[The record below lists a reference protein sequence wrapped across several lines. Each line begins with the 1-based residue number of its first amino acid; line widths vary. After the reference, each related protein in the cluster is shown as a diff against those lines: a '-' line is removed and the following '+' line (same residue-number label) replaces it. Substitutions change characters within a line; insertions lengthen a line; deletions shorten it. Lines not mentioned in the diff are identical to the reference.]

1 MSRRRTDARDRA
13 KRRGFPFSLTV
24 DDLVKLWENQDG
36 RCALSGIKMEL
47 ATKGQHEPWL
57 ASLDRIDSQGG
68 YVLENVRLVTWMVNR
83 ALASWG
89 DERFLEMCRAV
100 VAMEPNHEE

>member
-1 MSRRRTDARDRA
+1 
-13 KRRGFPFSLTV
+13 
-24 DDLVKLWENQDG
+24 
-36 RCALSGIKMEL
+36 
-47 ATKGQHEPWL
+47 
-57 ASLDRIDSQGG
+57 
-68 YVLENVRLVTWMVNR
+68 VRLVTWMVNR